1 MPLTDLKSAHG
12 VVFKFNNVVY
22 TATNISASVG
32 TGEIDATSLNIGTGT
47 AAVSRFRPG
56 GLYSAEL
63 KVDWIG
69 NVRPPSDKSYAFAL
83 EGTASGSAAPF
94 TFGIGGSG
102 QALATGVSVNAA
114 AGDLI
119 KGSATFKIVG

>member
-1 MPLTDLKSAHG
+1 MALTDLKSSHG

-22 TATNISASVG
+22 TATNISASISR
-32 TGEIDATSLNIGTGT
+32 GEIDATSLNIGTG
-47 AAVSRFRPG
+47 AGAVSRFRPG
-56 GLYSAEL
+56 GLVAAEI

-69 NVRPPSDKSYAFAL
+69 NVRPPADRSYAFAL
-83 EGTASGSAAPF
+83 EGTASGAAAPF

-102 QALATGVSVNAA
+102 WALATGVSVNAA